1 MRSVGE
7 CEEGGG
13 GGVTQGQHDGQCQCQ
28 CQHEGQHEGQCPG
41 RSSGGGGCLWMPP
54 KELQK
59 TTVHVSLEESHE
71 VFFPMELTDKDY
83 MR

>member
-1 MRSVGE
+1 
-7 CEEGGG
+7 
-13 GGVTQGQHDGQCQCQ
+13 
-28 CQHEGQHEGQCPG
+28 
-41 RSSGGGGCLWMPP
+41 MPP

-71 VFFPMELTDKDY
+71 VFFPVELTDKDY